1 MAQRSEFNLALK
13 ERQMR
18 SFSEDFK
25 RQKVRELEQKITTIS
40 EICKQYEVSKQAVRK
55 WLIKY
60 STSYCIGIRTIV
72 ESESDTKKLL
82 ELQKKIAALER
93 LVGQKQIQLDFTNK
107 MIELAE
113 EHYGIDIKKKFE
125 NKLSSGSGDTEKSS
139 STV

>member
-1 MAQRSEFNLALK
+1 MALK

-18 SFSEDFK
+18 CFSEDFK
-25 RQKVRELEQKITTIS
+25 RQKVRELEQKITTIP
-40 EICKQYEVSKQAVRK
+40 EIVRQYEVSNSAVRK
-55 WLIKY
+55 WLVKY
-60 STSYCIGIRTIV
+60 STSYTIGIRTIV

-93 LVGQKQIQLDFTNK
+93 LVGQKQIQIDFTNK

-125 NKLSSGSGDTEKSS
+125 SKLSSGSGDTEKS
-139 STV
+139 

>member
-18 SFSEDFK
+18 CFSEEFK
-25 RQKVRELEQKITTIS
+25 RQKVRELEQKVTTIPES
-40 EICKQYEVSKQAVRK
+40 VKQYEVSKGAVRK

-60 STSYCIGIRTIV
+60 STSYSVGIRTIV

-93 LVGQKQIQLDFTNK
+93 LVGQKQIQIDFTNK

-125 NKLSSGSGDTEKSS
+125 SKLSSGSGDTEKS
-139 STV
+139 

>member
-18 SFSEDFK
+18 CFSEEFK
-25 RQKVRELEQKITTIS
+25 RQKVRELEQKVTTIP
-40 EICKQYEVSKQAVRK
+40 EIVKQYEVSKGAVRK

-60 STSYCIGIRTIV
+60 STSYSVGIRTIV

-93 LVGQKQIQLDFTNK
+93 LVGQKQIQIDFTNK

-125 NKLSSGSGDTEKSS
+125 SKLSSGSGDTEKS
-139 STV
+139 

>member
-1 MAQRSEFNLALK
+1 MAQRSEFNLAIK

-18 SFSEDFK
+18 CFSEEFK
-25 RQKVRELEQKITTIS
+25 RQKVRELEQKITTIP
-40 EICKQYEVSKQAVRK
+40 EIVRQYEVSKGAVRK

-60 STSYCIGIRTIV
+60 STSYIVGIRTIV

-93 LVGQKQIQLDFTNK
+93 LVGQKQIQIDFTNK

-125 NKLSSGSGDTEKSS
+125 SKLSSGSGDTGKS
-139 STV
+139 